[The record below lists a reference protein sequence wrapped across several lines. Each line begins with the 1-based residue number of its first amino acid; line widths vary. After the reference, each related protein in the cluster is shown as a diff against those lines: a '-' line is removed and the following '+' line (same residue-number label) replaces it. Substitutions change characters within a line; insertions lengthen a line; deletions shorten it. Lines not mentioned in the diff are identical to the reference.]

1 MKVRTTIAGT
11 ALRARLTALCWGALT
26 LLAPVA
32 VTACSGSST
41 TPTVPTFTPSVS
53 ISGTATGSG
62 TAPASGGNTP
72 SSGTTTSSSGTPGVS
87 STSASASASA
97 TATHT
102 ATATAT
108 AAATPTVTRTVTAPA
123 TSSSSEIPTAAPVTG
138 GGGTAGLQDGLLFGL
153 GAAAILAGTGSI
165 VYRRRLT
172 RHR

>member
-1 MKVRTTIAGT
+1 MKVCTTFAGP

-32 VTACSGSST
+32 ISACSGSST
-41 TPTVPTFTPSVS
+41 SPTIPTFTPSVT
-53 ISGTATGSG
+53 ISGTVRGSG
-62 TAPASGGNTP
+62 TAPASGGSTA
-72 SSGTTTSSSGTPGVS
+72 SSGSTASPGSTTGSGTPGVS
-87 STSASASASA
+87 SNSP
-97 TATHT
+97 
-102 ATATAT
+102 
-108 AAATPTVTRTVTAPA
+108 AAHPAVTVTKTVTAPA

-153 GAAAILAGTGSI
+153 GAAALLAGAGSI